1 MRENGK
7 RRKAW
12 IAERAR
18 RLVRRALPALLC
30 GAALLLLAAPR
41 AQAQAPQLPVIP
53 SEWISDQPEQ
63 IVLTLRILL
72 GLAVLSL
79 APALL
84 ITLTSFTRIIIVLS
98 FLRSALGT
106 QQTPP
111 NAVLVSFALF
121 LTFFIMQPVL
131 KQANEHGIKPNLE
144 GAITSEA
151 ALGAAGAPQRDF
163 MFRQTREKDLA
174 LYVEIAHLPR
184 PASAAEVP
192 FNVIMP
198 SFVVSEL
205 KSAFQIGFVM
215 YVPFLI
221 IDIVV
226 ASSLMSMGM
235 LMVPPVMISLPV
247 KILLFVMVDG
257 WHLITRSVVLSFA

>member
-1 MRENGK
+1 MSALLSWGQGV
-7 RRKAW
+7 
-12 IAERAR
+12 AR
-18 RLVRRALPALLC
+18 RAVPAALWGLALLM
-30 GAALLLLAAPR
+30 LVAPHAH
-41 AQAQAPQLPVIP
+41 AQTPQLPVIP
-53 SEWISDQPEQ
+53 SQWTSNQPEQ

-131 KQANEHGIKPNLE
+131 KQANEQGVKPYLA
-144 GAITSEA
+144 GAVTSEEALA
-151 ALGAAGAPQRDF
+151 AVGAPLRDF

-174 LYVEIAHLPR
+174 LFVEIAHLPP
-184 PASAAEVP
+184 PATAAEVP
-192 FNVIMP
+192 FRVIMP
-198 SFVVSEL
+198 SFIVSEL
-205 KSAFQIGFVM
+205 KSAFQMGFVL
-215 YVPFLI
+215 YVPFLV

-257 WHLITRSVVLSFA
+257 WHLITQSVVLSFR

>member
-1 MRENGK
+1 MQEG
-7 RRKAW
+7 AW
-12 IAERAR
+12 RAR
-18 RLVRRALPALLC
+18 GRGQVGGRAGSPPYWMMVALVLLV
-30 GAALLLLAAPR
+30 AAPW
-41 AQAQAPQLPVIP
+41 AWAQAPQVPMLPA
-53 SEWISDQPEQ
+53 EWTSDQPDQ
-63 IVLTLRILL
+63 IVLALRILL
-72 GLAVLSL
+72 GLTVLSL

-111 NAVLVSFALF
+111 NVVLVSFALF
-121 LTFFIMQPVL
+121 LTFFVMQPVL
-131 KQANEHGIKPNLE
+131 EQVNERGLQPYLSGDI
-144 GAITSEA
+144 GYEA
-151 ALGAAGAPQRDF
+151 AVAAIGEPVREF

-174 LYVEIAHLPR
+174 LFVEMGHLPR
-184 PASAAEVP
+184 PAKPEDVP
-192 FNVIMP
+192 FYVLMP
-198 SFVVSEL
+198 SFIISEL
-205 KSAFQIGFVM
+205 KSAFQLGFVL

-221 IDIVV
+221 IDMVV

-257 WHLITRSVVLSFA
+257 WHLITRSVVLSFT

>member
-1 MRENGK
+1 MVMK
-7 RRKAW
+7 PASSAQTQYRRQPP
-12 IAERAR
+12 
-18 RLVRRALPALLC
+18 RLVA
-30 GAALLLLAAPR
+30 LAAAVAPVCVLTAR
-41 AQAQAPQLPVIP
+41 CAWAQPPQLPVIP
-53 SEWISDQPEQ
+53 PQWTSDQPEQ

-79 APALL
+79 APALV
-84 ITLTSFTRIIIVLS
+84 ITLSSFTRIIIVLS

-111 NAVLVSFALF
+111 NAVLISFALF
-121 LTFFIMQPVL
+121 LTFFVMQPVL
-131 KQANEHGIKPNLE
+131 KQANERGLQPYLAGDI
-144 GAITSEA
+144 GDDA
-151 ALGAAGAPQRDF
+151 ALAAIVEPLREF

-174 LYVEIAHLPR
+174 LFVEIGRIPR
-184 PASAAEVP
+184 PAKPEDVP
-192 FNVIMP
+192 FYVLMP
-198 SFVVSEL
+198 SFIISEL
-205 KSAFQIGFVM
+205 KSAFQLGFVL

-221 IDIVV
+221 IDLVV